1 MRFFLF
7 IILFF
12 FFEQP
17 FAQDICYPSLI
28 EKSFLV
34 NFEGRFINSEN
45 SRCHIDVSWKHHKNA
60 PDSFQV
66 YLSNNRS
73 FLYITTKD
81 YQILWI
87 QPENVKRQMAT
98 HHLKEKIGNTPI
110 HWDDLELLANGAFF
124 CQDSSAKAR
133 SILAT
138 AYSQTWY
145 SIIYDSIPS
154 PKQFKMRGA
163 RGLSRKVK
171 ILSWKPFSDILLPAI
186 LDFEGTDNSGSLW
199 IRSAYPIKYNAS
211 IDPLLKN
218 VQEKKEIRNL
228 LLLPRAERKRKTP
241 LILQMDKELLQ

>member
-12 FFEQP
+12 FFGQP
-17 FAQDICYPSLI
+17 FAQDICYQSLI

-34 NFEGRFINSEN
+34 NFEGRFINSVN
-45 SRCHIDVSWKHHKNA
+45 SRSHIDVSWRHHENA

-66 YLSNNRS
+66 YLSNKRS
-73 FLYITTKD
+73 FLYVTTKD
-81 YQILWI
+81 YQVLWI

-98 HHLKEKIGNTPI
+98 HHLKEKIGHTPI

-154 PKQFKMRGA
+154 PNQIKMRGA
-163 RGLSRKVK
+163 RGLSREVT
-171 ILSWKPFSDILLPAI
+171 ILSWKNFNGILLPAI
-186 LDFEGTDNSGSLW
+186 LEFKGTDNSGSLW
-199 IRSAYPIKYNAS
+199 IRSAYPIKYEAS
-211 IDPLLKN
+211 IDPLLKK
-218 VQEKKEIRNL
+218 VQEKKEQRNL
-228 LLLPRAERKRKTP
+228 LLLPRAERKRKMP